1 MFEPPFLLERGA
13 SSGRHPGKAPEPAQ
27 DGGLEL
33 EEPSESD
40 LGSAHLAGEG
50 TELWMRRWE
59 PGHTTPALVQ
69 TEVAT

>member
-1 MFEPPFLLERGA
+1 MGGIL
-13 SSGRHPGKAPEPAQ
+13 GRPQSPLRM
-27 DGGLEL
+27 GLEL